1 MNGLSALSIAILPV
15 TEKGFLIAQGLTKGL
30 PGARVFHPSGLR
42 NSGLKRKIRRIFERY
57 GGIVF
62 ISAAGIAVRVCAP
75 LLKGKHLD
83 PAVVVMDDAG
93 RFAISL
99 LSGHL
104 GGANE
109 LAVRIAGICG
119 AIPVIT
125 TATDVHGLPSAEEI
139 AKKFNLA
146 VGNASGIKAVNSAIL
161 KGEKIAI
168 IDGNKERRAMIK
180 NAYCRHSFFRFLA
193 RRPRDAKPY
202 GAFFYVSGHADTM
215 PGLIK
220 RKTLV
225 LHPRQYVVGIG
236 CRRGVTQAEV
246 NRAFTRVLG
255 AHGILEAAVRNIA
268 TIDMKKTEKGLVG
281 FAAKRGFPIEF
292 IDAKRLNKVRLP
304 SGASDFV
311 RKTTGAGGV
320 SEAAALISSGGEKL
334 CVRKTKAGKV
344 TIAIARAGSTP

>member
-1 MNGLSALSIAILPV
+1 MSALSIAILPV

-30 PGARVFHPSGLR
+30 PGARVFHPSGLK
-42 NSGLKRKIRRIFERY
+42 NNGLKRKIRRIFETY

-109 LAVRIAGICG
+109 LAVRIAGISG

-125 TATDVHGLPSAEEI
+125 TATDAHGLPSAEEI

-146 VGNASGIKAVNSAIL
+146 VGNVSGIKAVNSAIL
-161 KGEKIAI
+161 KGEKIAV
-168 IDGNKERRAMIK
+168 IDSNKERRALIK
-180 NAYCRHSFFRFLA
+180 NTYGQHKFFRFFA
-193 RRPRDAKPY
+193 RRPKDAKPY
-202 GAFFYVSGHADTM
+202 GAFFYVSGAADTS
-215 PGLIK
+215 LEFTR

-246 NRAFTRVLG
+246 DMAFTKALG
-255 AHGILEAAVRNIA
+255 SHGILEAAVRNLA
-268 TIDMKKTEKGLVG
+268 TIDIKKTEKGLVG
-281 FAAKRGFPIEF
+281 FAAKRGFLIEF
-292 IDAKRLNKVRLP
+292 IDAERLNKIRLP
-304 SGASDFV
+304 S
-311 RKTTGAGGV
+311 
-320 SEAAALISSGGEKL
+320 
-334 CVRKTKAGKV
+334 
-344 TIAIARAGSTP
+344 